1 MPRFHLREFSVPNY
15 AGTLPQH
22 DPNNAIW
29 PRISM
34 IAKMLNEIPWFKKGQ
49 TEQEE
54 LSEKASEDMEGYT
67 PLGEEELD
75 PDSPEYQAK
84 KETERMKGYAPN
96 EGNPTRS
103 PRSPIYTNIV
113 GDSKDDVPNTYSLE
127 HFSDE
132 DIANEE
138 MVKNIQKELV
148 SLGYD
153 LGKFGANKDG
163 VDGKYGNATKQA
175 YNDWKDKLLSDE
187 LDSATQ
193 WANGGK

>member
-1 MPRFHLREFSVPNY
+1 MPRFSLREFSIPNY
-15 AGTLPQH
+15 ANALPQH

-54 LSEKASEDMEGYT
+54 LAEKASEDMEGYT
-67 PLGEEELD
+67 PLDAEELD

-96 EGNPTRS
+96 EDKPTRS

-127 HFSDE
+127 QFSDE
-132 DIANEE
+132 DITNEE

-153 LGKFGANKDG
+153 LGTFGDNKDG

-175 YNDWKDKLLSDE
+175 YNDWKDKLLSNE